1 MTLGIIK
8 MTRNEYR
15 EGYLCVRDYKI
26 TFLGIPVY
34 RAKFT
39 STNNEALRKL
49 TIIKESQLHIKG
61 F

>member
-1 MTLGIIK
+1 